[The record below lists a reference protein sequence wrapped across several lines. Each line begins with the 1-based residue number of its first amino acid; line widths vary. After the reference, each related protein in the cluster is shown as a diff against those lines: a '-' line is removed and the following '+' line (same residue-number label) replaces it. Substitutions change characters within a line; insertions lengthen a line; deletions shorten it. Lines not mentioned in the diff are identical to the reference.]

1 MIKSSSSSR
10 MRNKTNL
17 IVGPIHVY
25 PEEALNVQYIRR
37 YSLICPDCFF
47 LLGPQTV
54 STMRKYRPTSV
65 GVEMI
70 GCTMKLDN
78 PDQDGNGEVSIR
90 DFFLSKPCS

>member
-1 MIKSSSSSR
+1 MYSIY
-10 MRNKTNL
+10 
-17 IVGPIHVY
+17 VGIR
-25 PEEALNVQYIRR
+25 LFVQIIF
-37 YSLICPDCFF
+37 LF

-90 DFFLSKPCS
+90 DFFYRNRVHKNCGYCMPPTKFSQIRIQYIIIRV